1 MKRFLTWLVSK
12 ESLRIECMAT
22 GTPGGVHPSRELL
35 LSVNIRIIVLFARFT
50 LSQIG
55 LNYAR
60 TYS

>member
-1 MKRFLTWLVSK
+1 MKIFLTWFVSK

-22 GTPGGVHPSRELL
+22 GTPGGVHPSLELL
-35 LSVNIRIIVLFARFT
+35 LSVNTSIIVLFAGFI

-55 LNYAR
+55 INLAR